1 MGIPLCTT
9 NRINTPETAE
19 HILASGAAD
28 MVSMARPFLAD
39 PHFVKKAIE
48 GRADEINT
56 CIGCN
61 QACLDHIFVNKK
73 ASCLVNPRAAN
84 ETELVLK
91 PVAKGEQKRIAVVG
105 AGPAGLAC
113 ATSAA
118 SRGHKVT
125 LFESSPRIGGQFN
138 LAKVVPGKEEFFE
151 TLRYFGKQLQLT
163 GVDVRLNTTAAA
175 RDLYGYDAVVLA
187 TGVTPRQVNIPVR
200 EGTSKV
206 KVVSYVDVLSGKEK
220 VRVLLANAW

>member
-1 MGIPLCTT
+1 MKGEVGIPLCTT

-19 HILASGAAD
+19 SILASGAAD

-39 PHFVKKAIE
+39 PHFVKKAME

-73 ASCLVNPRAAN
+73 ASCLVNPIAAN
-84 ETELVLK
+84 ETELLIN
-91 PVAKGEQKRIAVVG
+91 PVSKKKQQRIAVVG

-113 ATSAA
+113 ATTAA
-118 SRGHKVT
+118 KRGHQVT
-125 LFESSPRIGGQFN
+125 LFERSNEIGGQFN

-163 GVDVRLNTTAAA
+163 GVDVRLGKEATVA
-175 RDLYGYDAVVLA
+175 DLRGFDSVVLA
-187 TGVTPRQVNIPVR
+187 TGVTPRNVNIPVR
-200 EGTSKV
+200 PGTTKV
-206 KVVSYVDVLSGKEK
+206 NVVSYVDVLTG
-220 VRVLLANAW
+220 RANVS